1 MKDGALTQRIGR
13 ARERL
18 AGVAH
23 LTPMLSSRLLDERYG
38 LTLGLKAENLQR
50 AGAFKFR
57 GAYNLVS
64 QLAERGVRRGVV
76 TASSGNHGAAVALAA
91 RMCGLAA
98 HIVVPSDVSPA
109 KIAAC
114 EGYGATVERVG
125 PKSAERL
132 LRAEQLAAEDGW
144 DYVPPYDHPEV
155 LAGQATVGL
164 EILQQVPDVEVILV
178 PIGGG
183 GLISGIATAVKAA
196 RPHVRVIGV
205 EPEGSAA
212 AFLSRQAGRRLAI
225 PAGITIA
232 DGLRTVIPGE
242 LTFPI
247 IERLVDDLV
256 TVSDAAIIQALT
268 LLFTHVKTVV
278 EPAGAATAAYAW
290 QRPSPLAG
298 AKVVA
303 VLSGGNVAPSV
314 LAHLLSVLSA

>member
-1 MKDGALTQRIGR
+1 MSADAVTQEHIQA

-23 LTPMLSSRLLDERYG
+23 RTPILTSRLLDERYG
-38 LTLGLKAENLQR
+38 LALGLKAENLQR

-76 TASSGNHGAAVALAA
+76 TASSGNHGGAVALAA
-91 RMCGLAA
+91 RMTGLAA
-98 HIVVPSDVSPA
+98 HVVVPSDVSAA
-109 KIAAC
+109 KIAAA
-114 EGYGATVERVG
+114 EAYGATVERVG

-132 LRAEQLAAEDGW
+132 LRAEQLAREEGW
-144 DYVPPYDHPEV
+144 DYVPPYDHPQV

-164 EILQQVPDVEVILV
+164 EILEQVPDVEVILV
-178 PIGGG
+178 PVGGG

-196 RPHVRVIGV
+196 RPSVRVIGV

-212 AFLSRQAGRRLAI
+212 AFLSRQAGRRIAI
-225 PAGITIA
+225 PAGVTIA
-232 DGLRTVIPGE
+232 DGLRTVVPGQ
-242 LTFPI
+242 LTYPI

-268 LLFTHVKTVV
+268 LLLTHVKTVV
-278 EPAGAATAAYAW
+278 EPSGAAAAAYAW
-290 QRPSPLAG
+290 QQPSPLAG
-298 AKVVA
+298 ARAVA
-303 VLSGGNVAPSV
+303 VLSGGNIAPAA
-314 LAHLLSVLSA
+314 LAHLLSA

>member
-1 MKDGALTQRIGR
+1 MSTEALTADRIASAR
-13 ARERL
+13 ARL
-18 AGVAH
+18 QGVAH
-23 LTPMLSSRLLDERYG
+23 LTPVLRSHLLDDRYG
-38 LTLGLKAENLQR
+38 VTLGLKAENLQR

-64 QLAERGVRRGVV
+64 QLSERGKSRGVV
-76 TASSGNHGAAVALAA
+76 TASSGNHGQAVALAA
-91 RMCGLAA
+91 HMTGLAA
-98 HIVVPSDVSPA
+98 HLVVPSDASAA
-109 KIAAC
+109 KVAAA
-114 EGYGATVERVG
+114 EAYGATVERVG

-132 LRAEQLAAEDGW
+132 QRAEALAAQHGW

-164 EILQQVPDVEVILV
+164 EILSQVPDVDAILV
-178 PIGGG
+178 PVGGG
-183 GLISGIATAVKAA
+183 GLISGIATAVKAT
-196 RPHVRVIGV
+196 RPAVRVIGV

-232 DGLRTVIPGE
+232 DGLRTVVPGE

-256 TVSDAAIIQALT
+256 TVSDAAIVRALT
-268 LLFTHVKTVV
+268 LLLTHVKTLV
-278 EPAGAATAAYAW
+278 EPSGAAAAAYAW
-290 QRPSPLAG
+290 QSPSPLAG

-303 VLSGGNVAPSV
+303 VLSGGNIDAAV
-314 LAHLLSVLSA
+314 LAQLLSA

>member
-1 MKDGALTQRIGR
+1 MSADVLTQAHIQT

-23 LTPMLSSRLLDERYG
+23 RTPVLTSRLLDERYG

-76 TASSGNHGAAVALAA
+76 TASSGNHGGAVALAA
-91 RMCGLAA
+91 RMTGLAA
-98 HIVVPSDVSPA
+98 HVVVPSDVSPA
-109 KIAAC
+109 KVAAA

-132 LRAEQLAAEDGW
+132 LRAEQLAREEGW
-144 DYVPPYDHPEV
+144 DYVPPYDHPQV

-164 EILQQVPDVEVILV
+164 EILEQVPDVEVILV

-196 RPHVRVIGV
+196 RPSVRVIGV

-225 PAGITIA
+225 PAGVTIA
-232 DGLRTVIPGE
+232 DGLRTVVPGQ
-242 LTFPI
+242 LTYPI

-256 TVSDAAIIQALT
+256 TVSDAHIIQALT
-268 LLFTHVKTVV
+268 LLLTHVKTVV
-278 EPAGAATAAYAW
+278 EPSGAAAAAYAW
-290 QRPSPLAG
+290 QGPSPLAG
-298 AKVVA
+298 ARAVA
-303 VLSGGNVAPSV
+303 VLSGGNIAPAV
-314 LAHLLSVLSA
+314 LAQLLSA